1 MLLSWPFCD
10 EFRKMQANVQ
20 QQLQAQEEDIPTPHE
35 LLSLPGTITTACAKA
50 AEVQVNEQQEL
61 RKQEEYMH
69 GPDIF
74 PRALI
79 KRSTAGML
87 EIPDGKTGKM
97 SSKELAE

>member
-1 MLLSWPFCD
+1 
-10 EFRKMQANVQ
+10 MQATVQ
-20 QQLQAQEEDIPTPHE
+20 QQLRAQEEDTLNATRATIITWTQQLE
-35 LLSLPGTITTACAKA
+35 LAKA

>member
-1 MLLSWPFCD
+1 M
-10 EFRKMQANVQ
+10 E
-20 QQLQAQEEDIPTPHE
+20 
-35 LLSLPGTITTACAKA
+35 ITSSCGFFSSYSS
-50 AEVQVNEQQEL
+50 VQVNEQQEL

-79 KRSTAGML
+79 KRRTAGML

-97 SSKELAE
+97 TQKELAE